1 MRQPKLI
8 DYILLTTLSLIWA
21 SAFFNIKI
29 ATYSFGPVT
38 IAFLRVFFGAIPV
51 LLLCYYK
58 NIKIE
63 AFSKDWHWF
72 AMIGFINLV
81 APFFLIAYGVK
92 SVQSNLAAILMSTT
106 PLSSTVLGH
115 FFTKNEKFNLIK
127 TFGILIG
134 FSGIVFLF
142 SDNILI
148 DENNFTSALLI
159 LLGSTCYVV
168 GGVLTLKIS
177 KKKNENVTGSILI
190 WAIIYVRAF
199 GLGPFAGLLSIF
211 TADVGTLGKLF
222 SEATDNADKKQIEG
236 ITATGSNKSSIIRY
250 GLIPQIFPIFISQ
263 SLYFFESNTRSA
275 VILGVVGAGG
285 IGLQLTE
292 RMKAQYWD
300 QTLFIIVLILIMV
313 AIIDSISRA
322 IRKRIIYE

>member
-1 MRQPKLI
+1 MKQPKLF
-8 DYILLTTLSLIWA
+8 DYLLLGLLALIWA

-58 NIKIE
+58 DIKIE

-106 PLSSTVLGH
+106 PLSSTILGH
-115 FFTKNEKFNLIK
+115 FYTKNEKFNFIK

-134 FSGIVFLF
+134 FSGILYLF
-142 SDNILI
+142 SDNLLI
-148 DENNFTSALLI
+148 DDNNFVSALLI

-190 WAIIYVRAF
+190 WAVIILIPLVSFIEQPWDVTPRLDSTISVIYL
-199 GLGPFAGLLSIF
+199 GLVSTGVAWLLRFRIL
-211 TADVGTLGKLF
+211 VK
-222 SEATDNADKKQIEG
+222 N
-236 ITATGSNKSSIIRY
+236 
-250 GLIPQIFPIFISQ
+250 GLIFQSQVSYLIPIFG
-263 SLYFFESNTRSA
+263 T
-275 VILGVVGAGG
+275 ILSY
-285 IGLQLTE
+285 IFLKELITT
-292 RMKAQYWD
+292 K
-300 QTLFIIVLILIMV
+300 VLISLIAV
-313 AIIDSISRA
+313 CVGIYFV
-322 IRKRIIYE
+322 RKADYKKTT

>member
-1 MRQPKLI
+1 MKQPKLL
-8 DYILLTTLSLIWA
+8 DYLLLVILALIWA

-51 LLLCYYK
+51 LILCYYK

-63 AFSKDWHWF
+63 AFSKDWYWF

-115 FFTKNEKFNLIK
+115 FYTKNEKFNFIK

-134 FSGIVFLF
+134 FSGILYLF
-142 SDNILI
+142 SDNLLI
-148 DENNFTSALLI
+148 DENNFLSALLI
-159 LLGSTCYVV
+159 LLGSTCYVI

-190 WAIIYVRAF
+190 WAIIILIPLTFFLEKPWNINPRIDSTISVIY
-199 GLGPFAGLLSIF
+199 L
-211 TADVGTLGKLF
+211 
-222 SEATDNADKKQIEG
+222 
-236 ITATGSNKSSIIRY
+236 
-250 GLIPQIFPIFISQ
+250 GLISTGVAWLLRFRILVNNGLIFQSQVSYLIPIFGTILSYIFLKEIITTKVLV
-263 SLYFFESNTRSA
+263 SLIAVCVGIYF
-275 VILGVVGAGG
+275 VK
-285 IGLQLTE
+285 
-292 RMKAQYWD
+292 KA
-300 QTLFIIVLILIMV
+300 
-313 AIIDSISRA
+313 
-322 IRKRIIYE
+322 K

>member
-1 MRQPKLI
+1 MRQPKII
-8 DYILLTTLSLIWA
+8 DYLLLVLLALIWA

-58 NIKIE
+58 DIKIE

-72 AMIGFINLV
+72 ALIGFINLV

-115 FFTKNEKFNLIK
+115 FYTTNEKFNFIK

-134 FSGIVFLF
+134 FSGILYLF
-142 SDNILI
+142 SDNLLI
-148 DENNFTSALLI
+148 DENNFLSALLI
-159 LLGSTCYVV
+159 ILGSTCYVV

-190 WAIIYVRAF
+190 WAVIILIPFVGFIEQPWNLTPRLDSTISVIYL
-199 GLGPFAGLLSIF
+199 GLVSTGLAWLLRFRIL
-211 TADVGTLGKLF
+211 V
-222 SEATDNADKKQIEG
+222 N
-236 ITATGSNKSSIIRY
+236 N
-250 GLIPQIFPIFISQ
+250 GLIFQSQVSYLIPIFG
-263 SLYFFESNTRSA
+263 T
-275 VILGVVGAGG
+275 ILSY
-285 IGLQLTE
+285 IFLKELITT
-292 RMKAQYWD
+292 K
-300 QTLFIIVLILIMV
+300 VLISLIAV
-313 AIIDSISRA
+313 SVGIYFV
-322 IRKRIIYE
+322 RKADNKKIT

>member
-1 MRQPKLI
+1 MKQPKLL
-8 DYILLTTLSLIWA
+8 DYLLLVLLALIWA

-58 NIKIE
+58 DIKIE

-115 FFTKNEKFNLIK
+115 FYTKNEKFNFIK

-134 FSGIVFLF
+134 FSGILYLF
-142 SDNILI
+142 SDNLLI
-148 DENNFTSALLI
+148 DDNNFFSAILI

-190 WAIIYVRAF
+190 WAIIILIPLVSFIEQPWNITPRLDSTISVIYL
-199 GLGPFAGLLSIF
+199 GLVSTGIAWLLRFRIL
-211 TADVGTLGKLF
+211 V
-222 SEATDNADKKQIEG
+222 N
-236 ITATGSNKSSIIRY
+236 N
-250 GLIPQIFPIFISQ
+250 GLIFQSQVSYLIPIFG
-263 SLYFFESNTRSA
+263 T
-275 VILGVVGAGG
+275 ILSY
-285 IGLQLTE
+285 IFLKELITT
-292 RMKAQYWD
+292 K
-300 QTLFIIVLILIMV
+300 VLISLIAV
-313 AIIDSISRA
+313 CVGIYFV
-322 IRKRIIYE
+322 RKADNKQTT

>member
-1 MRQPKLI
+1 MRQPKII
-8 DYILLTTLSLIWA
+8 DYLLLVLLALIWA

-29 ATYSFGPVT
+29 ATYSYGPVT

-81 APFFLIAYGVK
+81 APFFLIAYGVQ

-115 FFTKNEKFNLIK
+115 FYTTNEKFNFIK

-134 FSGIVFLF
+134 FSGILYLF
-142 SDNILI
+142 SDNLLI
-148 DENNFTSALLI
+148 DENNFISALLI

-190 WAIIYVRAF
+190 WATIILIPLVSFIEQPWNLTPRLDSTVSVIY
-199 GLGPFAGLLSIF
+199 LGFVSTGIAWLLRFRIL
-211 TADVGTLGKLF
+211 V
-222 SEATDNADKKQIEG
+222 N
-236 ITATGSNKSSIIRY
+236 N
-250 GLIPQIFPIFISQ
+250 GLIFQSQVSYLIPIFG
-263 SLYFFESNTRSA
+263 T
-275 VILGVVGAGG
+275 ILSY
-285 IGLQLTE
+285 IFLKELITT
-292 RMKAQYWD
+292 K
-300 QTLFIIVLILIMV
+300 VLISLIAV
-313 AIIDSISRA
+313 SVGIYFV
-322 IRKRIIYE
+322 RKADYKKIT

>member
-1 MRQPKLI
+1 MKQPKLF
-8 DYILLTTLSLIWA
+8 DYFLLTILALIWA

-29 ATYSFGPVT
+29 ATYSFGPIT

-51 LLLCYYK
+51 LIICYYK

-115 FFTKNEKFNLIK
+115 FYTKNEKFNFIK
-127 TFGILIG
+127 SIGILIG
-134 FSGIVFLF
+134 FSGIVYLF
-142 SDNILI
+142 SDNLLI
-148 DENNFTSALLI
+148 NKDNFVSALLI

-177 KKKNENVTGSILI
+177 KKKNENVTGSILV
-190 WAIIYVRAF
+190 WATIILVPLVCFIEQPWQLAPRLDSTLSVIYL
-199 GLGPFAGLLSIF
+199 GLVSTGIAWLLRFKI
-211 TADVGTLGKLF
+211 LI
-222 SEATDNADKKQIEG
+222 N
-236 ITATGSNKSSIIRY
+236 N
-250 GLIPQIFPIFISQ
+250 GLIFQSQVSYLIPIFGTILSYIFLKELITMKVFIS
-263 SLYFFESNTRSA
+263 LLA
-275 VILGVVGAGG
+275 VVVGIYFVRRGG
-285 IGLQLTE
+285 
-292 RMKAQYWD
+292 
-300 QTLFIIVLILIMV
+300 
-313 AIIDSISRA
+313 
-322 IRKRIIYE
+322 

>member
-8 DYILLTTLSLIWA
+8 DYLLLTLLALIWA

-72 AMIGFINLV
+72 ALIGFINLV
-81 APFFLIAYGVK
+81 APFFLIAYGIK

-115 FFTKNEKFNLIK
+115 FYTKNEKFNFIK

-134 FSGIVFLF
+134 FSGILYLF

-148 DENNFTSALLI
+148 DDNNFFSALLI

-190 WAIIYVRAF
+190 WAIIILIPLVSFIEQPWNVTPRLDSTISVIYL
-199 GLGPFAGLLSIF
+199 GLVSTGIAWLLRFRIL
-211 TADVGTLGKLF
+211 V
-222 SEATDNADKKQIEG
+222 N
-236 ITATGSNKSSIIRY
+236 N
-250 GLIPQIFPIFISQ
+250 GLIFQSQVSYLIPIFG
-263 SLYFFESNTRSA
+263 T
-275 VILGVVGAGG
+275 ILSY
-285 IGLQLTE
+285 IFLKELITT
-292 RMKAQYWD
+292 K
-300 QTLFIIVLILIMV
+300 VLISLIAV
-313 AIIDSISRA
+313 CVGIYFV
-322 IRKRIIYE
+322 RKADNKKTT

>member
-1 MRQPKLI
+1 MKQPKLL
-8 DYILLTTLSLIWA
+8 DYILLVLLALIWA

-58 NIKIE
+58 DIKIE
-63 AFSKDWHWF
+63 AFSKDWYWF
-72 AMIGFINLV
+72 ALIGFINLV
-81 APFFLIAYGVK
+81 APFFLIAYGIK

-115 FFTKNEKFNLIK
+115 FYTKNEKFNFIK

-134 FSGIVFLF
+134 FSGILYLF
-142 SDNILI
+142 SDNLLI

-159 LLGSTCYVV
+159 LLGSTCYVI

-190 WAIIYVRAF
+190 WATIILIPLVSFIEQPWNLTPRLDSTISVIYL
-199 GLGPFAGLLSIF
+199 GLVSTGLAWLLRFRIL
-211 TADVGTLGKLF
+211 V
-222 SEATDNADKKQIEG
+222 N
-236 ITATGSNKSSIIRY
+236 N
-250 GLIPQIFPIFISQ
+250 GLIFQSQVSYLIPIFG
-263 SLYFFESNTRSA
+263 T
-275 VILGVVGAGG
+275 ILSY
-285 IGLQLTE
+285 IFLKELITT
-292 RMKAQYWD
+292 K
-300 QTLFIIVLILIMV
+300 VLISLIAV
-313 AIIDSISRA
+313 CVG
-322 IRKRIIYE
+322 IYFVKKADNEKIT

>member
-1 MRQPKLI
+1 MKQPKLI
-8 DYILLTTLSLIWA
+8 DYLLLVFLALIWA

-38 IAFLRVFFGAIPV
+38 IALLRVFFGAIPV
-51 LLLCYYK
+51 LLLCYFK
-58 NIKIE
+58 KIKIE

-106 PLSSTVLGH
+106 PLSSTILGH
-115 FFTKNEKFNLIK
+115 FYTKNEKFNFIK

-134 FSGIVFLF
+134 FSGIIYLF

-148 DENNFTSALLI
+148 NENNFISALLI

-190 WAIIYVRAF
+190 WA
-199 GLGPFAGLLSIF
+199 
-211 TADVGTLGKLF
+211 
-222 SEATDNADKKQIEG
+222 
-236 ITATGSNKSSIIRY
+236 
-250 GLIPQIFPIFISQ
+250 
-263 SLYFFESNTRSA
+263 
-275 VILGVVGAGG
+275 
-285 IGLQLTE
+285 
-292 RMKAQYWD
+292 
-300 QTLFIIVLILIMV
+300 VLILIPLSILIEQPWDLNPRLDSTISV
-313 AIIDSISRA
+313 IYLGLVSTGLAWLLRFRILVKNGLIFQSQVSYLIPIFGTILSYIFLKELITTKVLISLIAVIIG
-322 IRKRIIYE
+322 IYFVKKAK

>member
-1 MRQPKLI
+1 MRQPKLL
-8 DYILLTTLSLIWA
+8 DYLLLVLLALIWA

-58 NIKIE
+58 DIKIE
-63 AFSKDWHWF
+63 AFSKDWYWF
-72 AMIGFINLV
+72 ALIGFINLV
-81 APFFLIAYGVK
+81 APFFLIAYGIK

-115 FFTKNEKFNLIK
+115 FYTKNEKFNFIK

-134 FSGIVFLF
+134 FSGILYLF
-142 SDNILI
+142 SDNLLI
-148 DENNFTSALLI
+148 DENNFISALLI

-190 WAIIYVRAF
+190 WATIILIPLVSFIEQPWNITPRLDSTVSVIYL
-199 GLGPFAGLLSIF
+199 GLVSTGLAWLLRFRIL
-211 TADVGTLGKLF
+211 V
-222 SEATDNADKKQIEG
+222 N
-236 ITATGSNKSSIIRY
+236 N
-250 GLIPQIFPIFISQ
+250 GLIFQSQVSYLIPIFG
-263 SLYFFESNTRSA
+263 T
-275 VILGVVGAGG
+275 ILSY
-285 IGLQLTE
+285 IFLKELITT
-292 RMKAQYWD
+292 K
-300 QTLFIIVLILIMV
+300 VLISLIAV
-313 AIIDSISRA
+313 SVG
-322 IRKRIIYE
+322 IYFVKKADNKKIT